1 MRKETQSNYTMENA
15 SSSSVRGQI
24 LSVVHDSIQRTGY
37 AEVSE
42 SEAARL
48 DQPDC
53 PEHYRHYAFVRLMF
67 EQGYAVAHNQE
78 DYAFTVINEPEVGK

>member
-1 MRKETQSNYTMENA
+1 MQNA
-15 SSSSVRGQI
+15 ASYSPAHERI

-48 DQPDC
+48 DEPDC
-53 PEHYRHYAFVRLMF
+53 PQRYRHYAFVRLMF
-67 EQGYAVAHNQE
+67 EQGYSVSHNQE
-78 DYAFTVINEPEVGK
+78 DQAFIVMNEPEVGK